1 MFETVPSIQS
11 SHCSR
16 MQSDSYMLWLDSYIL
31 QSDSYILWSDRCIL
45 QSDRYI
51 YIAIGWLYNLI
62 SINIFTTW
70 LPYILH
76 INKHI
81 SNYQ

>member
-11 SHCSR
+11 SHCGQ
-16 MQSDSYMLWLDSYIL
+16 MQSDNYMLW
-31 QSDSYILWSDRCIL
+31 SDSYILWSDRCIL
-45 QSDRYI
+45 WSDRYI

-62 SINIFTTW
+62 SISIFTTW

>member
-1 MFETVPSIQS
+1 MFEAVPSIQS
-11 SHCSR
+11 SHCGRTVIYCSR
-16 MQSDSYMLWLDSYIL
+16 TVIYCGRTDVYCGQTDI
-31 QSDSYILWSDRCIL
+31 
-45 QSDRYI
+45 YI